1 MRRSQVVAIL
11 PNLEQAVK
19 DIESDFERQEQ
30 ASEFVKELEDQ
41 FERQRLLNEIATTT
55 DARESELGQ
64 WESEGGFVQPK
75 GKVTAHSFIE
85 NAYLWRHSA
94 TMAANDLRDCGWTK
108 EAEKIVEVLN
118 GLPTGPIDG
127 NQPEILKHQRES
139 IRTAAERVK
148 KVLEACIKGAGA
160 ILQNATAV
168 ETPQDEQAEANR
180 QGVVEVAAGKAT
192 GRRAAKSK
200 SSGPKL
206 KKLSPEEKKV
216 VDLWKNGNG
225 RFLTHNDLD
234 EHLEQEFG
242 YVRKTLDK
250 IKARERRTVARSTN
264 STN

>member
-1 MRRSQVVAIL
+1 MRRSQVVSIL
-11 PNLEQAVK
+11 GNLEQAVK
-19 DIESDFERQEQ
+19 DIENDFERQEQ

-55 DARESELGQ
+55 DARESELRQ
-64 WESEGGFVQPK
+64 WESEGGFVPPK

-148 KVLEACIKGAGA
+148 KVLEACIKEAGA

-180 QGVVEVAAGKAT
+180 QSGGTGGTSTTTAPRNRKAAGRKLEPITKAEKT
-192 GRRAAKSK
+192 VKRLWDSGEYRR
-200 SSGPKL
+200 
-206 KKLSPEEKKV
+206 
-216 VDLWKNGNG
+216 
-225 RFLTHNDLD
+225 HNDLD
-234 EHLEQEFG
+234 DELDQEPG
-242 YVRKTLDK
+242 YVKKALDR
-250 IKARERRTVARSTN
+250 IKAKERRRAARSTK
-264 STN
+264 